1 MRRISL
7 FLLSFVVLG
16 TINVCAQDGN
26 PAVPDWENPHV
37 FGINKEPG
45 ARLIHAISG
54 RVSGDERGQRFE
66 SGRVA
71 QWDCGSSTG

>member
-26 PAVPDWENPHV
+26 PAVPDWENPRV
-37 FGINKEPG
+37 FGINKEP
-45 ARLIHAISG
+45 ARASFTPFP
-54 RVSGDERGQRFE
+54 DESAAMSEDNASSLVDRSTGL
-66 SGRVA
+66 
-71 QWDCGSSTG
+71 GSSIG